1 MHESLRLRIDT
12 HPKPSYPQLMTIQ
25 LTAEQEARLS
35 EIAAQAGR
43 SVDDVAREAVDRYLA
58 EDAHFRAA
66 VQEGIDAADC
76 GEFVPTSE
84 VWERVERELQS

>member
-1 MHESLRLRIDT
+1 
-12 HPKPSYPQLMTIQ
+12 MTIQ

-43 SVDDVAREAVDRYLA
+43 PIDEVAREAVDRYIA

-66 VQEGIDAADC
+66 VLKGLEEADR
-76 GEFVPTSE
+76 GEFIPSSE
-84 VWERVERELQS
+84 VWAAVERELKA

>member
-1 MHESLRLRIDT
+1 
-12 HPKPSYPQLMTIQ
+12 MTIQ

-43 SVDDVAREAVDRYLA
+43 AIEDLAREAVDRYLA

-66 VQEGIDAADC
+66 VQEGIDAAER
-76 GEFVPTSE
+76 GELLTPSQ
-84 VWERVERELQS
+84 VWERVERVLQSES